1 MARSSVATMSSSNR
15 SIDGSSSS
23 SSKAMNPL
31 SPFGHSMSHHMLVNL
46 DSDNFLLW
54 RLLIHPFVRGNRL
67 DIILIGTEKCPNQV
81 DKATG
86 EPDPKF
92 TSVVPSSIDTSFSV
106 VPFPIFSIRNN
117 VEAILKAFVGEQ
129 RVHVIDFGIKHG
141 TRGLIIQALFEPLT
155 SRPSR
160 PPSTPSSCRRALAS
174 AISPSLMLRDLL
186 QVTRLLENN

>member
-1 MARSSVATMSSSNR
+1 MSSSNR
-15 SIDGSSSS
+15 SDGSSSS
-23 SSKAMNPL
+23 SSRAMNPL

-117 VEAILKAFVGEQ
+117 VGLSSPDAEVGPDWSPKGTRAFVLSLSSRMFCPRAKREM
-129 RVHVIDFGIKHG
+129 
-141 TRGLIIQALFEPLT
+141 GLLPMV
-155 SRPSR
+155 
-160 PPSTPSSCRRALAS
+160 PPSHRGIGTS
-174 AISPSLMLRDLL
+174 
-186 QVTRLLENN
+186 